1 MILKFIENI
10 WYKSFWSLT
19 GVIVILMSPLS
30 ILYLFVI
37 RLHDLLYKMKILRVL
52 VLKTPVLIVGNL
64 TVGGTG
70 KTPFCIWLSNYLEKL
85 QIKVGIVASGYKS
98 YGSSPKVVDKS
109 SSPLDVGDE
118 AIELASMTNAIVVS
132 SDNRAKSSLFLENNF
147 DLDLIIHDD
156 GLQNKKISRDV
167 EILLINDNLK
177 YGNGFLLPAG
187 PLRELPDKRIQ
198 NSDLIVHSKCREHQY
213 NIYNSKNIPAFM
225 VENKIVTNSISKESR
240 QIDSFERIHLVC
252 GISSTKIIEE
262 NIRTLNVE
270 YILHEYSDHYLFKG
284 NEILFD
290 DNLPVFVTMK
300 DYVKLESYKMNNLW
314 IIKNNLIVNQS
325 IENAIKKITTD
336 IKKL

>member
-30 ILYLFVI
+30 ILYLFAI
-37 RLHDLLYKMKILRVL
+37 KLHDLLYKMKILRVL

-98 YGSSPKVVDKS
+98 NGSSPKVVDKS

-225 VENKIVTNSISKESR
+225 VENKLVTNSISKESR

-270 YILHEYSDHYLFKG
+270 YILHEYSDHYSFKG

-300 DYVKLESYKMNNLW
+300 DYVKLEPYKTNNLW

>member
-30 ILYLFVI
+30 ILYLFAI
-37 RLHDLLYKMKILRVL
+37 KLHDLLYKMKILRVL
-52 VLKTPVLIVGNL
+52 ILKTPVLIVGNL

-85 QIKVGIVASGYKS
+85 QFKVGIVASGYKS
-98 YGSSPKVVDKS
+98 NGSSPKVVDKS

-156 GLQNKKISRDV
+156 GLQNKKISRDI

-225 VENKIVTNSISKESR
+225 VENKLVTNSISKESR

-270 YILHEYSDHYLFKG
+270 YILHKYSDHYSFKG

-300 DYVKLESYKMNNLW
+300 DYVKLEPYKTNNLW

>member
-10 WYKSFWSLT
+10 WYKSFWSLA
-19 GVIVILMSPLS
+19 GVIVILISPLS
-30 ILYLFVI
+30 ILYLFAI
-37 RLHDLLYKMKILRVL
+37 KLHDLLYKMKILRVL
-52 VLKTPVLIVGNL
+52 ILKTPVLIVGNL

-98 YGSSPKVVDKS
+98 NGSSPKVVDKS
-109 SSPLDVGDE
+109 SSPLEVGDE

-156 GLQNKKISRDV
+156 GLQNKKISRDI

-198 NSDLIVHSKCREHQY
+198 NSDLIVHSKCRVHQY

-225 VENKIVTNSISKESR
+225 VENKLVTNSISKESR

-270 YILHEYSDHYLFKG
+270 YILHKYSDHYSFKG

-300 DYVKLESYKMNNLW
+300 DYVKLEPYKTNNLW
-314 IIKNNLIVNQS
+314 IIKNNLILNQS
-325 IENAIKKITTD
+325 LENAIKKITTD

>member
-30 ILYLFVI
+30 ILYLFAI
-37 RLHDLLYKMKILRVL
+37 KLHDLLYKVKILRVL
-52 VLKTPVLIVGNL
+52 ILKTPVLIVGNL
-64 TVGGTG
+64 TIGGTG

-98 YGSSPKVVDKS
+98 NGSSPKVVDKS
-109 SSPLDVGDE
+109 SSPLEVGDE

-132 SDNRAKSSLFLENNF
+132 SDSRAKSSLFLENNF

-198 NSDLIVHSKCREHQY
+198 NSDLIVHSKCRVHQY

-225 VENKIVTNSISKESR
+225 VENKLVTNSISKESR

-252 GISSTKIIEE
+252 GISSTKTIEE

-270 YILHEYSDHYLFKG
+270 YILHKYNDHYSFEG

-290 DNLPVFVTMK
+290 DNLPIFVTMK
-300 DYVKLESYKMNNLW
+300 DYVKLEPYKNNNLW
-314 IIKNNLIVNQS
+314 IIKNDLIVNQS

>member
-30 ILYLFVI
+30 ILYLFAI
-37 RLHDLLYKMKILRVL
+37 KLHDLLYKMKILRVL
-52 VLKTPVLIVGNL
+52 ILKTPVLIVGNL

-85 QIKVGIVASGYKS
+85 QFKVGIVASGYKS
-98 YGSSPKVVDKS
+98 NGNSPKVVDKS

-132 SDNRAKSSLFLENNF
+132 SDSRAKSSLFLENNF

-156 GLQNKKISRDV
+156 GLQNKKINRDV

-198 NSDLIVHSKCREHQY
+198 KSNLIVYSKCREHQY

-225 VENKIVTNSISKESR
+225 VENKLVTNSISKESR

-300 DYVKLESYKMNNLW
+300 DYVKLEPHKMNNLW

>member
-30 ILYLFVI
+30 ILYLFAI
-37 RLHDLLYKMKILRVL
+37 KLHDLLYKMKILRVL
-52 VLKTPVLIVGNL
+52 ILKTPVLIVGNL

-98 YGSSPKVVDKS
+98 NGSSPKVVDKS

-198 NSDLIVHSKCREHQY
+198 NSNLIVHSKCRQHQY

-225 VENKIVTNSISKESR
+225 VENKLVTNSISKESR

-270 YILHEYSDHYLFKG
+270 YILHKYSDHYSFKG

-300 DYVKLESYKMNNLW
+300 DYVKLEPYKTNNLW

>member
-52 VLKTPVLIVGNL
+52 IVKTPVLIVGNL

-225 VENKIVTNSISKESR
+225 VENKLVTNSISKESR

-262 NIRTLNVE
+262 NIRILNVE
-270 YILHEYSDHYLFKG
+270 YILHKYSDHYSFKG

-300 DYVKLESYKMNNLW
+300 DYVKLEPYKTNNLW

>member
-30 ILYLFVI
+30 ILYLFAI
-37 RLHDLLYKMKILRVL
+37 KLHDLLYKMKILRVL
-52 VLKTPVLIVGNL
+52 ILKTPVLIVGNL

-98 YGSSPKVVDKS
+98 NGSSPKVVDKS
-109 SSPLDVGDE
+109 SSPLEVGDE

-198 NSDLIVHSKCREHQY
+198 NSNLIVHSKCRQHQY

-225 VENKIVTNSISKESR
+225 VENKFVINSISKESR

-270 YILHEYSDHYLFKG
+270 YILHKYSDHYSFKG

-300 DYVKLESYKMNNLW
+300 DYVKLEPYKTNNLW
-314 IIKNNLIVNQS
+314 IIKNNLIINQS

>member
-30 ILYLFVI
+30 ILYLFAI
-37 RLHDLLYKMKILRVL
+37 KLHDLLYKMKILRVL
-52 VLKTPVLIVGNL
+52 IVKTPVLIVGNL

-85 QIKVGIVASGYKS
+85 QFKVGIVASGYKS
-98 YGSSPKVVDKS
+98 NGSSPKVVDKS

-198 NSDLIVHSKCREHQY
+198 NSNLIVHSKCRQHQY

-225 VENKIVTNSISKESR
+225 VENKLVTNSISKESR

-270 YILHEYSDHYLFKG
+270 YILHKYSDHYSFKG

-300 DYVKLESYKMNNLW
+300 DYVKLEPYKTNNLW
-314 IIKNNLIVNQS
+314 IIKNNLILNQS
-325 IENAIKKITTD
+325 IENAIKKITID

>member
-30 ILYLFVI
+30 ILYLFAI
-37 RLHDLLYKMKILRVL
+37 KLHDLLYKMKILRVL
-52 VLKTPVLIVGNL
+52 ILKTPVLIVGNL

-98 YGSSPKVVDKS
+98 NGSSPKVVDKS
-109 SSPLDVGDE
+109 SSPLEVGDE

-167 EILLINDNLK
+167 EILLINDNSK

-198 NSDLIVHSKCREHQY
+198 NSNLIVHSKCREHQY

-240 QIDSFERIHLVC
+240 QINSFERIHLVC

-270 YILHEYSDHYLFKG
+270 YILHKYSDHYSFKG

-300 DYVKLESYKMNNLW
+300 DYVKLEPYKTNNLW

-325 IENAIKKITTD
+325 IENTIKKITTD

>member
-30 ILYLFVI
+30 ILYLFAI
-37 RLHDLLYKMKILRVL
+37 KLHDLLYKMKILRVL
-52 VLKTPVLIVGNL
+52 ILKTPVLIVGNL

-98 YGSSPKVVDKS
+98 NGSSPKVVDKS

-213 NIYNSKNIPAFM
+213 NIYNSKDIPAFM
-225 VENKIVTNSISKESR
+225 VENKLVTNSISKESR

-270 YILHEYSDHYLFKG
+270 YILHKYSDHYSFKG

-300 DYVKLESYKMNNLW
+300 DYVKLEPYKTNNLW

>member
-225 VENKIVTNSISKESR
+225 VENKLVTNSISKESR

-270 YILHEYSDHYLFKG
+270 YILHKYSDHYSFKG

-300 DYVKLESYKMNNLW
+300 DYVKLEPYKTNNLW

>member
-30 ILYLFVI
+30 ILYLFAI
-37 RLHDLLYKMKILRVL
+37 KLHDLLYKMKILRVL
-52 VLKTPVLIVGNL
+52 ILKTPVLIVGNL

-98 YGSSPKVVDKS
+98 NGSSPKVVDKS
-109 SSPLDVGDE
+109 SSPLEVGDE

-225 VENKIVTNSISKESR
+225 VENKLVTNSISKESR

-270 YILHEYSDHYLFKG
+270 YILHKYSDHYSFKG

-300 DYVKLESYKMNNLW
+300 DYVKLEPYKTNNLW
-314 IIKNNLIVNQS
+314 IIKNNLIINQS

>member
-30 ILYLFVI
+30 ILYLFAI
-37 RLHDLLYKMKILRVL
+37 KLHDLLYKMKILRVL
-52 VLKTPVLIVGNL
+52 ILKTPVLIVGNL

-98 YGSSPKVVDKS
+98 NGSSPKVVDKS

-156 GLQNKKISRDV
+156 GLQNKKISRDI

-225 VENKIVTNSISKESR
+225 VENKLVTNSISKESR

-270 YILHEYSDHYLFKG
+270 YILHKYSDHYSFKG
-284 NEILFD
+284 NEIFFD

-300 DYVKLESYKMNNLW
+300 DYVKLEPYKTNNLW

>member
-10 WYKSFWSLT
+10 WYKSFWSLA

-30 ILYLFVI
+30 ILYLFAI
-37 RLHDLLYKMKILRVL
+37 KLHDLLYKMKILRVL
-52 VLKTPVLIVGNL
+52 ILRTPVLIVGNL

-98 YGSSPKVVDKS
+98 NGSTPKVVDRS

-132 SDNRAKSSLFLENNF
+132 SNNRAKSSLFLENNF

-156 GLQNKKISRDV
+156 GLQNKKISRDI

-187 PLRELPDKRIQ
+187 PLREFPEKRRQ
-198 NSDLIVHSKCREHQY
+198 KSDLIIHSKCKEHQY
-213 NIYNSKNIPAFM
+213 NIYNSQNIPAFM
-225 VENKIVTNSISKESR
+225 VENKLVTNSISKESR

-270 YILHEYSDHYLFKG
+270 YILHKYSDHYSFKG

-300 DYVKLESYKMNNLW
+300 DYVKLEPYKNNNLW
-314 IIKNNLIVNQS
+314 IIKNHLIVNQS
-325 IENAIKKITTD
+325 IENAIKNITTD

>member
-10 WYKSFWSLT
+10 WYKSFWSLA

-30 ILYLFVI
+30 ILYLFAI
-37 RLHDLLYKMKILRVL
+37 KLRDLLYKMKILRVL
-52 VLKTPVLIVGNL
+52 ILKTPVLIVGNL

-109 SSPLDVGDE
+109 SSPLEVGDE

-156 GLQNKKISRDV
+156 GLQNKKISRDI

-198 NSDLIVHSKCREHQY
+198 NSDLIVHSKCRVHQY

-225 VENKIVTNSISKESR
+225 VENKLVTNSISKESR

-270 YILHEYSDHYLFKG
+270 YILHKYNDHYSFKG

-300 DYVKLESYKMNNLW
+300 DYVKLEPYKNNNLW
-314 IIKNNLIVNQS
+314 IIKNHLIVNQS
-325 IENAIKKITTD
+325 IENAIKNITTD

>member
-85 QIKVGIVASGYKS
+85 QIRVGVVASGYKS

-198 NSDLIVHSKCREHQY
+198 NSDLIVHSKCRKHQY

-225 VENKIVTNSISKESR
+225 VENKLVTNSISKESR

-270 YILHEYSDHYLFKG
+270 YILHKYSDHYSFKG

-300 DYVKLESYKMNNLW
+300 DYVKLEPYKTNNLW
-314 IIKNNLIVNQS
+314 IIKNNLILNQS
-325 IENAIKKITTD
+325 LENAIKKITTD

>member
-85 QIKVGIVASGYKS
+85 QIRVGVVASGYKS

-225 VENKIVTNSISKESR
+225 VENKLVTNSISKESR

-270 YILHEYSDHYLFKG
+270 YILHKYSDHYSFKG

-300 DYVKLESYKMNNLW
+300 DYVKLEPYKTNNLW
-314 IIKNNLIVNQS
+314 IIKNNLILNQS

>member
-10 WYKSFWSLT
+10 WYKSFWSLA

-30 ILYLFVI
+30 ILYLFAI
-37 RLHDLLYKMKILRVL
+37 KLHSLLYKLKILRVL
-52 VLKTPVLIVGNL
+52 ILRTPVLGVGNL
-64 TVGGTG
+64 TIGGTG

-98 YGSSPKVVDKS
+98 NGCSPKVVDKR

-156 GLQNKKISRDV
+156 GLQNKKISRDI

-187 PLRELPDKRIQ
+187 PLRELPGKRRQ
-198 NSDLIVHSKCREHQY
+198 NSDLIVHSKCKEHQY

-225 VENKIVTNSISKESR
+225 VENKLVINSISKESR

-252 GISSTKIIEE
+252 GISSTKTIEE
-262 NIRTLNVE
+262 NIRTFNVE
-270 YILHEYSDHYLFKG
+270 YILHKYNDHYSFEG

-300 DYVKLESYKMNNLW
+300 DYVKLKPYKNNNLW

-325 IENAIKKITTD
+325 TENAIKKITID

>member
-156 GLQNKKISRDV
+156 GLQNKKIGRDV

-225 VENKIVTNSISKESR
+225 VENKLVTNSISKESR

-300 DYVKLESYKMNNLW
+300 DYVKLEPYKTNNLW

>member
-30 ILYLFVI
+30 ILYLFAI
-37 RLHDLLYKMKILRVL
+37 KLHDLLYKMKILRVL
-52 VLKTPVLIVGNL
+52 ILKTPVLIVGNL

-98 YGSSPKVVDKS
+98 NGSSPKVVDKS
-109 SSPLDVGDE
+109 SSPLEVGDE

-225 VENKIVTNSISKESR
+225 VENKLVTNSISKESR

-270 YILHEYSDHYLFKG
+270 YILHKYSDHYSFKG

-300 DYVKLESYKMNNLW
+300 DYVKLEPYKTNNLW

>member
-30 ILYLFVI
+30 ILYLFAI
-37 RLHDLLYKMKILRVL
+37 KLHDLLYKVKILRVL
-52 VLKTPVLIVGNL
+52 ILKTPVLIVGNL

-98 YGSSPKVVDKS
+98 NGSSPKVVDKS
-109 SSPLDVGDE
+109 SSPLEVGDE

-167 EILLINDNLK
+167 EILLINDNSK

-198 NSDLIVHSKCREHQY
+198 NSDLIIHSKCRKHQY

-225 VENKIVTNSISKESR
+225 VENKFVINSISKESR

-270 YILHEYSDHYLFKG
+270 YILHKYSDHYSFKG

-300 DYVKLESYKMNNLW
+300 DYVKLEHYKTNNLW

-336 IKKL
+336 IKKP

>member
-30 ILYLFVI
+30 ILYLFAI
-37 RLHDLLYKMKILRVL
+37 KLHDLLYKMKILRVL
-52 VLKTPVLIVGNL
+52 ILKTPVLIVGNL

-98 YGSSPKVVDKS
+98 NGSSPKVVDKS

-132 SDNRAKSSLFLENNF
+132 SNNRAKSSLFLENNF

-156 GLQNKKISRDV
+156 GLQNKKIGRDV

-225 VENKIVTNSISKESR
+225 VENKLVTNSISKESR

-270 YILHEYSDHYLFKG
+270 YILHKYSDHYSFKG

-300 DYVKLESYKMNNLW
+300 DYVKLEPHKMNNLW

>member
-85 QIKVGIVASGYKS
+85 QIRVGVVASGYKS

-225 VENKIVTNSISKESR
+225 VENKLVTNSISKESR

-300 DYVKLESYKMNNLW
+300 DYVKLEPYKTNNLW
-314 IIKNNLIVNQS
+314 IIKNNLILNQS

>member
-225 VENKIVTNSISKESR
+225 VENKLVTNSISKESR

-252 GISSTKIIEE
+252 GISSTKTLEE

-270 YILHEYSDHYLFKG
+270 YILHKYNDHYSFEG
-284 NEILFD
+284 NEIFFE

-300 DYVKLESYKMNNLW
+300 DYVKLEPYKNNNLW
-314 IIKNNLIVNQS
+314 IIKNNLIVTQS
-325 IENAIKKITTD
+325 IENAIQKIITD

>member
-30 ILYLFVI
+30 ILYLFAI
-37 RLHDLLYKMKILRVL
+37 KLHDLLYKMKILRVL
-52 VLKTPVLIVGNL
+52 IVKTPVLIVGNL

-85 QIKVGIVASGYKS
+85 QFKVGIVASGYKS
-98 YGSSPKVVDKS
+98 NGSSPKVVDKS

-225 VENKIVTNSISKESR
+225 VENKLVTNSISKESR

-300 DYVKLESYKMNNLW
+300 DYVKLEPHKMNNLW

>member
-30 ILYLFVI
+30 ILYLFAI
-37 RLHDLLYKMKILRVL
+37 KLHDLLYKMKILRVL
-52 VLKTPVLIVGNL
+52 ILKTPVLIVGNL

-85 QIKVGIVASGYKS
+85 QFKVGIVASGYKS
-98 YGSSPKVVDKS
+98 NGSSPKVVDKS

-118 AIELASMTNAIVVS
+118 AVELASMTNAIVVS
-132 SDNRAKSSLFLENNF
+132 SNNRAKSSLFLENNF

-198 NSDLIVHSKCREHQY
+198 NSNLIVHSKCREHQY

-225 VENKIVTNSISKESR
+225 VENKLVTHSISKESR

-270 YILHEYSDHYLFKG
+270 YILHKYSDHYSFKG

-300 DYVKLESYKMNNLW
+300 DYVKLEPYKTNNLW
-314 IIKNNLIVNQS
+314 IIKNNLILNQS

>member
-52 VLKTPVLIVGNL
+52 VLKTPILIVGNL

-98 YGSSPKVVDKS
+98 NGSSPKVVDKS

-225 VENKIVTNSISKESR
+225 VENKLVTNSISKESR

-300 DYVKLESYKMNNLW
+300 DYVKLEPYKTNNLW

-325 IENAIKKITTD
+325 IENAIKKIITD
-336 IKKL
+336 IKKQ

>member
-30 ILYLFVI
+30 ILYLFAI
-37 RLHDLLYKMKILRVL
+37 KLHDLLYKMKILRVL
-52 VLKTPVLIVGNL
+52 ILKTPVLIVGNL

-98 YGSSPKVVDKS
+98 NGSSPKVVDKS

-156 GLQNKKISRDV
+156 GLQNKKISRDI

-198 NSDLIVHSKCREHQY
+198 NSDLIVHSKCRQHQY

-225 VENKIVTNSISKESR
+225 VENKLVTNSISKESR

-270 YILHEYSDHYLFKG
+270 YILHKYSDHYSFKG

-300 DYVKLESYKMNNLW
+300 DYVKLEPYKTNNLW

>member
-225 VENKIVTNSISKESR
+225 VENKLVTNSISKESR

-270 YILHEYSDHYLFKG
+270 YILHKYSDHYSFKG

-300 DYVKLESYKMNNLW
+300 DYVKLEPYKTNNLW
-314 IIKNNLIVNQS
+314 IIKNNLILNQS
-325 IENAIKKITTD
+325 LENAIKKITTD

>member
-30 ILYLFVI
+30 ILYLFAI
-37 RLHDLLYKMKILRVL
+37 KLHDLLYKMKILRVL
-52 VLKTPVLIVGNL
+52 ILKTPVLIVGNL

-98 YGSSPKVVDKS
+98 NGSSPKVVDKS

-225 VENKIVTNSISKESR
+225 VENKLVTNSISKESR

-270 YILHEYSDHYLFKG
+270 YILHKYSDHYSFKG

-300 DYVKLESYKMNNLW
+300 DYVKLEPYKNNNLW

>member
-85 QIKVGIVASGYKS
+85 QIRVGIVASGYKS

-225 VENKIVTNSISKESR
+225 VENKLVTNSISKESR

-270 YILHEYSDHYLFKG
+270 YILHKYSDHYSFKG

-300 DYVKLESYKMNNLW
+300 DYVKLEPYKTNNLW
-314 IIKNNLIVNQS
+314 IIKNNLILNQS
-325 IENAIKKITTD
+325 LENAIKKITTD

>member
-30 ILYLFVI
+30 ILYLFAI
-37 RLHDLLYKMKILRVL
+37 KLHDLLYKMKILRVL
-52 VLKTPVLIVGNL
+52 ILKTPVLIVGNL

-98 YGSSPKVVDKS
+98 NGSSPKVVDKS

-225 VENKIVTNSISKESR
+225 VENKLVTNSISKESR

-270 YILHEYSDHYLFKG
+270 YILHKYSDHYSFKG

-300 DYVKLESYKMNNLW
+300 DYVKLEPYKTNNLW

>member
-85 QIKVGIVASGYKS
+85 QIRVGVVASGYKS

-225 VENKIVTNSISKESR
+225 VENKLVTNSISKESR

-300 DYVKLESYKMNNLW
+300 DYVKLEPHKMNNLW